1 MKIFNN
7 YIRIFVICSI
17 AFMQTSNALATIF
30 SVNSD
35 NYAQICTI
43 NGIKTVSI
51 DSFKDSKKYL
61 IKAELMNCCL
71 DTHSNFIISNYNN
84 VDQKY
89 FLDNEIIVFKN
100 IIKSFDYKN
109 KKSIRAPPALA

>member
-1 MKIFNN
+1 
-7 YIRIFVICSI
+7 
-17 AFMQTSNALATIF
+17 
-30 SVNSD
+30 
-35 NYAQICTI
+35 
-43 NGIKTVSI
+43 
-51 DSFKDSKKYL
+51 
-61 IKAELMNCCL
+61 MNCCL